1 MNLATWKAQNE
12 SRLLQWRR
20 AIYRFRKSPLSV
32 IGLVL
37 IIFMLAVALL
47 GPTFV
52 PYPAD
57 ATGKLDLAQKLL
69 PPSGAHWFGTDEVGR
84 DIFTRTILGARIS
97 LEVGFLVLVMA
108 IGIGVT
114 LGAIAGFVGG
124 WIGELIMR
132 VTDIF
137 FTIPSLIL
145 ALAMASAM
153 GPSLQNVMI
162 AVSLVWWPGY
172 CRLVHGEV
180 LKLKEENYVVA
191 ARSMGASKVRIILK
205 HILPNCASPII
216 VKASL
221 DMGYAILTAA
231 GLGYIGVGAQPPTPE
246 WGAMIS
252 AGRAYMP
259 KFWWAAVFPGIAIF
273 LTVVGFNLLGDGLR
287 DVFDPKGQ
295 R

>member
-1 MNLATWKAQNE
+1 LSLATWQAQNE

-20 AIYRFRKSPLSV
+20 ATYRFKKSPLSLV
-32 IGLVL
+32 GLF
-37 IIFMLAVALL
+37 IILFMVAVALL
-47 GPTFV
+47 GPWFV
-52 PYPAD
+52 PYPQD
-57 ATGKLDLAQKLL
+57 ATGKIDMAMKLM
-69 PPSGAHWFGTDEVGR
+69 PPSGLHLFGTDEVGG
-84 DIFTRTILGARIS
+84 DVFTRTVLGARVS
-97 LEVGFLVLVMA
+97 LQVGFIVLVVA

-114 LGAIAGFVGG
+114 LGAIAGFLGG
-124 WIGELIMR
+124 WVGEVIMR
-132 VTDIF
+132 VTDVF

-145 ALAMASAM
+145 ALAVAAAL
-153 GPSLQNVMI
+153 GPSLRNVML

-180 LKLKEENYVVA
+180 LKLKQENYVVA
-191 ARSMGASKVRIILK
+191 ARSMGASKTRMILR

-231 GLGYIGVGAQPPTPE
+231 GLGYIGVGVQPPTPE

-252 AGRAYMP
+252 VGRAYMP

>member
-1 MNLATWKAQNE
+1 
-12 SRLLQWRR
+12 
-20 AIYRFRKSPLSV
+20 RFKKSPLSLV
-32 IGLVL
+32 GLF
-37 IIFMLAVALL
+37 IILFMVAVALL

-52 PYPAD
+52 PYPQD
-57 ATGKLDLAQKLL
+57 ATGKIDMAMKLM
-69 PPSGAHWFGTDEVGR
+69 PPSRLHLFGTDEVGG
-84 DIFTRTILGARIS
+84 DVFTRTVLGAQVS
-97 LEVGFLVLVMA
+97 LQVGFIVLTVA

-114 LGAIAGFVGG
+114 LGAIAGFLGG
-124 WIGELIMR
+124 WVGEVIMR
-132 VTDIF
+132 ITDVF

-145 ALAMASAM
+145 ALAVAAAL
-153 GPSLQNVMI
+153 GPSLRNVML

-180 LKLKEENYVVA
+180 LKLKQENYVVA
-191 ARSMGASKVRIILK
+191 ARSMGASKTRMILR

-231 GLGYIGVGAQPPTPE
+231 GLGYIGVGVQPPTPE

-252 AGRAYMP
+252 VGRAYMP